1 MSSAIDW
8 PEELSRHARWLRTVV
23 FGRLGDG
30 HLVDDLLQE
39 IGLAVSKADTRPV
52 DPTKVA
58 PWLYQVAVR
67 QCLMFRR
74 KLGRQRRLH
83 EGYANHRETAGAV
96 RDVEPMHWLMQEERS
111 ESLRAAL
118 QTLPELDRQI
128 LLLKHLENWTYQ
140 QLADHLGVSIHTI
153 EHRLLKARKTL
164 RRQLSEEGVET

>member
-1 MSSAIDW
+1 
-8 PEELSRHARWLRTVV
+8 
-23 FGRLGDG
+23 
-30 HLVDDLLQE
+30 
-39 IGLAVSKADTRPV
+39 
-52 DPTKVA
+52 
-58 PWLYQVAVR
+58 
-67 QCLMFRR
+67 MFRR

-83 EGYANHRETAGAV
+83 EGYASHRETAGAR

-153 EHRLLKARKTL
+153 EHRLLKARETL
-164 RRQLSEEGVET
+164 RRQLSEEGVEA

>member
-39 IGLAVSKADTRPV
+39 IGLAVSKADTS
-52 DPTKVA
+52 KVA

-83 EGYANHRETAGAV
+83 EGYASHRETV
-96 RDVEPMHWLMQEERS
+96 ESSRDVEPMHWLMQQERS
-111 ESLRAAL
+111 ASLRLAL

-164 RRQLSEEGVET
+164 RRQLSEEGVEA

>member
-8 PEELSRHARWLRTVV
+8 PEELAKHARWLRTVV

-39 IGLAVSKADTRPV
+39 VGLAVSKADQRPN
-52 DPTKVA
+52 DPQKVA

-74 KLGRQRRLH
+74 KIGRQKRLYQ
-83 EGYANHRETAGAV
+83 GYASHREAYGAET
-96 RDVEPMHWLMQEERS
+96 DVEPMHWLMREERS
-111 ESLRAAL
+111 ASLRAAL

-128 LLLKHLENWTYQ
+128 LMLKHLENWTYQ

-153 EHRLLKARKTL
+153 EHRLLKARKAL
-164 RRQLSEEGVET
+164 RRQLSEEGVEV